1 MCSPSAYSISRLTAG
16 ELLIS
21 ICRQYQTAVVKQT
34 HQIRAEKFCRL
45 HKHTRCIRR
54 NAITN
59 WLAMLAISIFS
70 TQASFHVVAHA
81 KPAVSCR
88 ATVALFA
95 TKDFNYNCTAKPF
108 FFFFLCVCFI
118 CSGQVFSPFSTRCK
132 QTSLLLPFDCISRSI
147 LIWLTNMKWKRIK
160 QA

>member
-108 FFFFLCVCFI
+108 FFFFCVFVSFVQDKFFPHSRHVANKLRCY
-118 CSGQVFSPFSTRCK
+118 CHSTAFRGR
-132 QTSLLLPFDCISRSI
+132 L
-147 LIWLTNMKWKRIK
+147 
-160 QA
+160 